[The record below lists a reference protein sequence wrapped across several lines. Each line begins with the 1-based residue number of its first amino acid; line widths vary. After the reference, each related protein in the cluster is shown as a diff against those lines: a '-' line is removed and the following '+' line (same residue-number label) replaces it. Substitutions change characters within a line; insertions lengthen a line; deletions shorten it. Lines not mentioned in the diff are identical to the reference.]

1 MWWDD
6 ACKVFNTDKVP
17 ELVSTQWMIV
27 EIVVV
32 AVVLIVDILT
42 YDINNKNLTIAMLL
56 NLIKC

>member
-27 EIVVV
+27 VIVVV
-32 AVVLIVDILT
+32 AVVLIVDSNT
-42 YDINNKNLTIAMLL
+42 WYW
-56 NLIKC
+56 